1 MPGFAH
7 LCPECLDV
15 PTAQCGYRGCPQR
28 AQPTASALPV
38 RPGHVAVAPLHTDQ
52 ATAAQLAVRPTV
64 APSAYRDGAPMADAT
79 RAVTLPA
86 GLLPAAVK
94 EGLPAGTAAYGSLTG
109 VADALATRFVD
120 PAALPKTNAMPI
132 PAVPEPPPRRP
143 PPAGAGHGEN
153 NP

>member
-28 AQPTASALPV
+28 ALQTSAMPSPPPFAPQVPAYAAQVTA
-38 RPGHVAVAPLHTDQ
+38 GQAPLAPLQ
-52 ATAAQLAVRPTV
+52 SAV
-64 APSAYRDGAPMADAT
+64 AYRDGSLMVDAT

-86 GLLPAAVK
+86 AALQPSPGQVA
-94 EGLPAGTAAYGSLTG
+94 PAGTAAYGSLPP

-120 PAALPKTNAMPI
+120 PAALPKTSAMPV
-132 PAVPEPPPRRP
+132 PQAPEPPPRRP
-143 PPAGAGHGEN
+143 PPLQGGSGEN
-153 NP
+153 KP